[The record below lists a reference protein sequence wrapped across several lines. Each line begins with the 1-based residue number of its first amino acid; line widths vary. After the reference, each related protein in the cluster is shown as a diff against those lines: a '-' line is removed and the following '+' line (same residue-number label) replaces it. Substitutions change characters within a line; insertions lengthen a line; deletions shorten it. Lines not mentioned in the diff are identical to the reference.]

1 MKFTNNKYSIKG
13 LGIYIG
19 LIIFL
24 SAVVFLLFSNMFERS
39 APQIKVQNE
48 IYWNFQNINSPQGYE
63 IGRIFARVSGY
74 DLTDVPY
81 NSSFAGYKDW
91 FLQNYRRPSY
101 TVEAGIG
108 ESPLPLS
115 QFNQIYNDNIGILII
130 GAAV

>member
-48 IYWNFQNINSPQGYE
+48 IYWNFQKPINVAIADDTQIKSYD
-63 IGRIFARVSGY
+63 IFSLMVKKR
-74 DLTDVPY
+74 
-81 NSSFAGYKDW
+81 
-91 FLQNYRRPSY
+91 
-101 TVEAGIG
+101 
-108 ESPLPLS
+108 
-115 QFNQIYNDNIGILII
+115 
-130 GAAV
+130 